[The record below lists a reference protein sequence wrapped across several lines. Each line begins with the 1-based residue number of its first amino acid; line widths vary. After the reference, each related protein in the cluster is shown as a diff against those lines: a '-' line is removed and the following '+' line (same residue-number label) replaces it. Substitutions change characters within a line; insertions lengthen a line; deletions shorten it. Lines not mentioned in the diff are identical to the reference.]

1 MTKYKDLYPIT
12 HIFLSRGTVAH
23 KIFCSQRQKNSVFH
37 TFLLIAIFFRKND
50 DARNLGAIMLLK
62 YSNLSASHYVKSVR
76 VWSFSGPYFPIFG
89 LSTESYTEE
98 KYGPD
103 AGKYG
108 PEKLRIDWIGLECL
122 VSC

>member
-1 MTKYKDLYPIT
+1 M
-12 HIFLSRGTVAH
+12 
-23 KIFCSQRQKNSVFH
+23 FH

-76 VWSFSGPYFPIFG
+76 VWSLSGPYFPIFG
-89 LSTESYTEE
+89 LSTERYTEE